1 MPQIFHQ
8 SANVLARFLIV
19 SLVILIFTVSAVAVA
34 YYRSS
39 YSTKVGVTIDQPVP
53 FSHQHHVQVL
63 GVDCRF
69 CHNSVET
76 SKTASLPATEIC
88 MKCHSQLWTNAN
100 LLAPVRESFENNE
113 PIHWNRVHKLPDFVF
128 FNHSIHVSKGIGC
141 STCHGRVDRM
151 PLMAKAESLHM
162 QWCLQ
167 CHRNP
172 EIFVR
177 PKDQV
182 FEMTYPL
189 EPNPEQAGQQLVETN
204 QIQTRGLT
212 DCQTCHR

>member
-1 MPQIFHQ
+1 
-8 SANVLARFLIV
+8 
-19 SLVILIFTVSAVAVA
+19 
-34 YYRSS
+34 
-39 YSTKVGVTIDQPVP
+39 
-53 FSHQHHVQVL
+53 
-63 GVDCRF
+63 
-69 CHNSVET
+69 
-76 SKTASLPATEIC
+76 
-88 MKCHSQLWTNAN
+88 
-100 LLAPVRESFENNE
+100 
-113 PIHWNRVHKLPDFVF
+113 
-128 FNHSIHVSKGIGC
+128 
-141 STCHGRVDRM
+141 M